1 MKQYFPKS
9 ILFLILFSS
18 ILACKTQN
26 QTTTNNATS
35 TFQNIGSKSI
45 SQVDSTQVLADIKYL
60 ASDELKGRRSGE
72 KGNEVAREY
81 IVTRFEKLGLEKFND
96 TYLQPFSFYKRFT
109 KKVYDCNN
117 IIGKITGT
125 KHPEKYIVLTAHYDH
140 VGEKNDKIY
149 NGADD
154 NASGISGI
162 LAAAAF
168 YKKNPPKHS
177 IIIIAFDA
185 EELGLEGAKHFVD
198 HSPVAIENILMNVN
212 LDMISRNDKNEIYI
226 CGTHH
231 YPILKEKLG
240 DINAKSPLNVLL
252 GHDTPDLGFNDW
264 TNSSDHGPFHK
275 KEIPF
280 IYLGVEDHKDYHK
293 PSDTF
298 ENIDPSFLYQS
309 TNLVLEILK
318 SFDQ

>member
-1 MKQYFPKS
+1 MVEN
-9 ILFLILFSS
+9 LLIDY
-18 ILACKTQN
+18 KV
-26 QTTTNNATS
+26 
-35 TFQNIGSKSI
+35 FQGMHK
-45 SQVDSTQVLADIKYL
+45 
-60 ASDELKGRRSGE
+60 
-72 KGNEVAREY
+72 
-81 IVTRFEKLGLEKFND
+81 KLGLEKFND

-185 EELGLEGAKHFVD
+185 EELGLEGAKGGRLPGSKED
-198 HSPVAIENILMNVN
+198 RSRVAGGN
-212 LDMISRNDKNEIYI
+212 LQNFRVGSVRRDMGQWKGQIWDNGRGKYGSR
-226 CGTHH
+226 TWR
-231 YPILKEKLG
+231 
-240 DINAKSPLNVLL
+240 
-252 GHDTPDLGFNDW
+252 GHRLPRARR
-264 TNSSDHGPFHK
+264 
-275 KEIPF
+275 
-280 IYLGVEDHKDYHK
+280 
-293 PSDTF
+293 
-298 ENIDPSFLYQS
+298 
-309 TNLVLEILK
+309 
-318 SFDQ
+318 